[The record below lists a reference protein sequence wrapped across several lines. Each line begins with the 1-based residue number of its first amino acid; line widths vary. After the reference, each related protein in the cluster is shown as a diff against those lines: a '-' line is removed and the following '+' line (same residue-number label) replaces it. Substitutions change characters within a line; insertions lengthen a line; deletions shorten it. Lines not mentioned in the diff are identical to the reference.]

1 MIISILAKV
10 YPLAKY
16 WQILLYDRMVKRYL
30 CLPRNSSVTAQI
42 KGLWHADLEAVI
54 FGVGEIEIAIIA
66 LILEETEHPPRGRQG
81 IRYEK
86 CRDSVVRR
94 FRKGGSHAGTNRQIA
109 ILHQYK
115 LHQ

>member
-1 MIISILAKV
+1 
-10 YPLAKY
+10 
-16 WQILLYDRMVKRYL
+16 MVKRYL

-81 IRYEK
+81 ITVREVSRFCGATLSERRQS
-86 CRDSVVRR
+86 CR
-94 FRKGGSHAGTNRQIA
+94 N
-109 ILHQYK
+109 
-115 LHQ
+115 